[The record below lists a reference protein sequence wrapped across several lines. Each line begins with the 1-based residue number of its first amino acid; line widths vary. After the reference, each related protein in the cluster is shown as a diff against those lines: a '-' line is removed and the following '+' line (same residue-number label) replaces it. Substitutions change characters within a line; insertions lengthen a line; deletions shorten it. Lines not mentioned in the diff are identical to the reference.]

1 MCMHLVPFL
10 SYSASNNG
18 VTLKSG
24 LRITQDQKMVLGLF
38 ESLDTVSY
46 SSSIATMVV
55 YLAVSEII
63 SVK

>member
-1 MCMHLVPFL
+1 MHLVPFL